1 MIRRRMAHCA
11 LLLWFS
17 LVTSGV
23 CYGEDWKAKVAA
35 LRPVDTR
42 AGEAAVLDLI
52 AARAAAALGAVR
64 HAATAAEADRARPA
78 LRAKI
83 RASLGFERLPRP
95 NLAARTIGTV
105 SRSGYRIEKIV
116 FQALPGMEVPAH
128 LYVPDNLRE
137 RVPAILFYSG
147 HWWPDSKTRPEFQAF
162 CINMA
167 RLGFVILAW
176 DPFGQGERGIS
187 SRDHRRVEGL
197 LVGVAQQGFA
207 EHETR
212 AALDY
217 LLGRPEVDPKSI
229 GMTGAS
235 GGGYNTW
242 VTSALDDRIAVAVP
256 VVGTSEFLEQIRV
269 TRPLDWYHASEHC
282 HFVPGLIRY
291 ANNHELLAMV
301 APRPLLVI
309 AASRDQSFPIEGV
322 REIADYGRKL
332 YSAYGATQKFGFFED
347 STEGHGYQK
356 AKREAAYGWFLR
368 WLKGVGDGRPYPE
381 PETAIPP
388 FDAADLRVFPI
399 GSNQPAGPPLVEAA
413 RRLSLTPPRE
423 KLRLAEVLGISGPVR
438 ARRVELPAGA
448 VTRVLIPVDKKL
460 DVPGFVIRP
469 TGIERGLLLALD
481 DRGKEAA
488 LADLPVDMLLERG
501 WALAGV
507 DPRGL
512 GELQTAQRGWVAAV
526 SLLAGE
532 NFVGWQALDLAHA
545 AGALAPKSIGIY
557 ARGENA
563 ALAATYFLASGPK
576 VRFFIVRDGFV
587 TLRHFL
593 ERPASLALSF
603 RLQNEDRDRTSA
615 FDREIPFAYVPFRGL
630 EGPDITDLWSAA
642 KTDGL
647 LVNPIDGDWQPI
659 GSVEAARMV
668 PPRIRVV
675 SGVPPDSTLREF
687 LQLVLR

>member
-1 MIRRRMAHCA
+1 MIRRRMIHRT
-11 LLLWFS
+11 LLLWFW
-17 LVTSGV
+17 LVWSGV
-23 CYGEDWKAKVAA
+23 CYGEDWNAKVAA
-35 LRPVDTR
+35 LRPADTR
-42 AGEAAVLDLI
+42 TGEAAVMDLI
-52 AARAAAALGAVR
+52 EARAAAVLGAVR
-64 HAATAAEADRARPA
+64 HAVTAGEADRARPV

-95 NLAARTIGTV
+95 ELAARTLGTV
-105 SRSGYRIEKIV
+105 ARPGYRIEKIV

-128 LYVPDNLRE
+128 LYIPGNLRE

-147 HWWPDSKTRPEFQAF
+147 HWWPDSKTRPDFQAF

-167 RLGFVILAW
+167 RLGFVVLAW

-242 VTSALDDRIAVAVP
+242 ITSALDDRIAVVVP
-256 VVGTSEFLEQIRV
+256 VVGTSEFFGQIRV

-322 REIADYGRKL
+322 RQIAGYGRKL
-332 YSAYGATQKFGFFED
+332 YTAYGATKKFGFFED
-347 STEGHGYQK
+347 TTEGHGYQK

-368 WLKGVGDGRPYPE
+368 WLRGVGDGQPYPE
-381 PETAIPP
+381 PETATAP

-399 GSNQPAGPPLVEAA
+399 GGNRPTGPPLVEAV
-413 RRLSLTPPRE
+413 RRLSQTPPRE
-423 KLRLAEVLGISGPVR
+423 KLSLAEVLGIPGLVR
-438 ARRVELPAGA
+438 ARRVEPPAGTA
-448 VTRVLIPVDKKL
+448 TRVVIPVDEKL

-469 TGIERGLLLALD
+469 KGTERGLLLALD

-488 LADLPVDMLLERG
+488 VADLPVDLLLDHG

-512 GELQTAQRGWVAAV
+512 GELQTAQCGWVAAV
-526 SLLAGE
+526 SLLLGE

-545 AGALAPKSIGIY
+545 TAALAPKSLGIY

-563 ALAATYFLASGPK
+563 ALAATYFLGSGPK

-603 RLQNEDRDRTSA
+603 RLQNEDRDRMTA
-615 FDREIPFAYVPFRGL
+615 FDREIPFGYVPFRGL
-630 EGPDITDLWSAA
+630 DGPDIADLWSAA

-647 LVNPIDGDWQPI
+647 VVNPIDGDWQPI
-659 GSVEAARMV
+659 GSSEAARLAR
-668 PPRIRVV
+668 PRIRVV
-675 SGVPPDSTLREF
+675 TGAPPDSTLREF
-687 LQLVLR
+687 LQEELR

>member
-1 MIRRRMAHCA
+1 MIRRRMVHRA

-17 LVTSGV
+17 LVSSGV
-23 CYGEDWKAKVAA
+23 SFGEDWKAKVAA
-35 LRPVDTR
+35 LRPADTR
-42 AGEAAVLDLI
+42 ASEAAVLDLI
-52 AARAAAALGAVR
+52 EARAAAALGAVR
-64 HAATAAEADRARPA
+64 HAVTAGEADRARPA

-95 NLAARTIGTV
+95 DLAARTIGTV
-105 SRSGYRIEKIV
+105 SRAGYRIEKII
-116 FQALPGMEVPAH
+116 FHALPGMEVPAH
-128 LYVPDNLRE
+128 LYIPDNLQG

-167 RLGFVILAW
+167 RLGFVVFAW

-197 LVGVAQQGFA
+197 LVGVSQQGFA

-242 VTSALDDRIAVAVP
+242 ITSALDDRIAVAVP
-256 VVGTSEFLEQIRV
+256 VVGTSEFFGQIRV

-322 REIADYGRKL
+322 REIAGYGRKL
-332 YSAYGATQKFGFFED
+332 YSTYRASEKFGFFED
-347 STEGHGYQK
+347 TAEGHGYQK

-381 PETAIPP
+381 PETATTP
-388 FDAADLRVFPI
+388 FDAAELRVFPI
-399 GSNQPAGPPLVEAA
+399 GSNQPAGPPMVEVA
-413 RRLSLTPPRE
+413 RSLALRPPRE
-423 KLRLAEVLGISGPVR
+423 KLQIAEVLGIPGPVR
-438 ARRVELPAGA
+438 TPRVELPAGTT
-448 VTRVLIPVDKKL
+448 TRVLIPVDEKL

-469 TGIERGLLLALD
+469 AGIERGLLLALD

-488 LADLPVDMLLERG
+488 VADLPVDMLLDRG
-501 WALAGV
+501 WALAGI

-512 GELQTAQRGWVAAV
+512 GELQTVQRGWVAAV
-526 SLLAGE
+526 SLLLGE
-532 NFVGWQALDLAHA
+532 NFVGRQALDLARA
-545 AGALAPKSIGIY
+545 TVALAPKSLGIY

-563 ALAATYFLASGPK
+563 ALAATYFLGSGPK

-603 RLQNEDRDRTSA
+603 RLQNEDRDRMTA
-615 FDREIPFAYVPFRGL
+615 FDREIPFGYVPFRGL

-647 LVNPIDGDWQPI
+647 VVNPIDGDWKPI
-659 GSVEAARMV
+659 GSSEAARLAR
-668 PPRIRVV
+668 PRIRVV
-675 SGVPPDSTLREF
+675 AGAPPDSTLRKF
-687 LQLVLR
+687 LQEALR